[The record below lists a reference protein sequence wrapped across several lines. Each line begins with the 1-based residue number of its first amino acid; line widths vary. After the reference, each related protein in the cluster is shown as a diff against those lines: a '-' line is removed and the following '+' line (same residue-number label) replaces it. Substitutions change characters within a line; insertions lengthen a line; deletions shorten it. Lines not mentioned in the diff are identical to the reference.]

1 MKQLVIISGKG
12 GTGKT
17 VLSAALADL
26 AENIVIADCDVDAS
40 NLHFFLKPEIQETHT
55 FFGNKKARIIPEN
68 CTQCGRCIEV
78 CRFDALHAS
87 ASGIPSLE
95 RISCEGCAVCSLVCP
110 SAAIAMEPAPVGEW
124 FLSHTAY
131 GPFVHAR
138 LGIAEENS
146 GKLVSEVRKNALEL
160 AQEQRRDLVIIDGPP
175 GMGCPV
181 IASLA
186 GTDLAVVVVEPTP
199 SGIQDMERVLLTANH
214 FKITTACC
222 INKYDLNSTLS
233 AKIEN
238 WCTQKTIP
246 IVGRIPYD
254 AKVIEAVIKGI
265 PPSSYLNN
273 STAEAF
279 TAVWKETQKLLTQE
293 TKP

>member
-26 AENIVIADCDVDAS
+26 AENTVIADCDVDAS
-40 NLHFFLKPEIQETHT
+40 NLHFFLKPEIQKTHT
-55 FFGNKKARIIPEN
+55 FMGNKKARLIPEK

-78 CRFDALHAS
+78 CRFDALHATP
-87 ASGIPSLE
+87 SGIPSLD
-95 RISCEGCAVCSLVCP
+95 RISCEGCAICSHVCP
-110 SAAIAMEPAPVGEW
+110 DDALIMEPAPVGEW
-124 FLSHTAY
+124 FLSSTAY

-146 GKLVSEVRKNALEL
+146 GKLVSEVRKNA
-160 AQEQRRDLVIIDGPP
+160 QEIAREQGQDLVIIDGPP
-175 GMGCPV
+175 GIGCPV

-222 INKYDLNSTLS
+222 INKYDLNAALS
-233 AKIEN
+233 DQIEN
-238 WCTQKTIP
+238 WCRQKAIP

-254 AKVIEAVIKGI
+254 TKVIEAVIKGI
-265 PPSSYLNN
+265 PPPSYLN
-273 STAEAF
+273 SITAEAF
-279 TAVWKETQKLLTQE
+279 KTVWRKIKQLLTQE
-293 TKP
+293 ESA

>member
-40 NLHFFLKPEIQETHT
+40 NLHFFLNPDIQETHT
-55 FFGNKKARIIPEN
+55 FFGNKKARIIPDN

-78 CRFDALHAS
+78 CRFDALHATT
-87 ASGIPSLE
+87 SGIPSLD
-95 RISCEGCAVCSLVCP
+95 RISCEGCAVCSHVCP
-110 SAAIAMEPAPVGEW
+110 SDAIVMEPAPVGEW
-124 FLSHTAY
+124 FLSRTAY
-131 GPFVHAR
+131 GPFIHAK

-146 GKLVSEVRKNALEL
+146 GKLVSQVREKAKEI
-160 AQEQRRDLVIIDGPP
+160 AEDQMRDLVIIDGPP
-175 GMGCPV
+175 GIGCPV

-186 GTDLAVVVVEPTP
+186 GAHLALVVAEPTP
-199 SGIQDMERVLLTANH
+199 SGIQDMERVLKTADH

-222 INKYDLNSTLS
+222 INKYDINSSLS
-233 AKIEN
+233 SKIED
-238 WCTQKTIP
+238 WCAQNAIP

-254 AKVIEAVIKGI
+254 TQVIAAVIKGI
-265 PPSSYLNN
+265 PPPSYLNN
-273 STAEAF
+273 NTAEAF
-279 TAVWKETQKLLTQE
+279 MSVWEETKKLLSQE
-293 TKP
+293 ATL